1 MGDFKGGG
9 FNDANVDV
17 LKGHFGW
24 LFQVIW
30 LERQFDRVAS
40 IISVVTI
47 CIKLVST
54 YKYITINCIDE
65 EQINSQQLKTKKR
78 KTWIFLPKQVW
89 QNPDLMHWF
98 ASPINKSHLSLC
110 HFTVDG
116 VNSLHTFIV
125 INLI

>member
-9 FNDANVDV
+9 FNNANVDV

-30 LERQFDRVAS
+30 LERQFDRMAS

-65 EQINSQQLKTKKR
+65 EQIKLPTIKNKEEKDLDFPSKAGLTKPRSYALVCISHQQ
-78 KTWIFLPKQVW
+78 I
-89 QNPDLMHWF
+89 
-98 ASPINKSHLSLC
+98 SPFSLSFHSWWC
-110 HFTVDG
+110 
-116 VNSLHTFIV
+116 
-125 INLI
+125 